1 MEAVNNKRVT
11 AICNAARTRYKK
23 SIIVDMSGKHLL
35 AHFAG
40 RDCVRVTPP
49 AESTPKGKVALFK
62 LEKFRNGALAETVML
77 QEIGGKYYF
86 VAR

>member
-1 MEAVNNKRVT
+1 MKAVENSRVT

-23 SIIVDMSGKHLL
+23 TIIVDMSGRHLL
-35 AHFAG
+35 SHFAG

-49 AESTPKGKVALFK
+49 TSTTNSDKALFK

-77 QEIGGKYYF
+77 QEISGRYF
-86 VAR
+86 FV